1 MKRDDFIAHLESIA
15 PPELAEDFDCGKI
28 GLLLEGKG
36 DIANVACAL
45 DATPYV
51 VGKVAEGGFDALVVH
66 HPTFWMPMHGVTGH
80 SAAILRPLVKADVNL
95 YAMHTNFDHV
105 AGGINDALA
114 NVLKLKDCVRM
125 NATPKSLG
133 VVGTMTVSFPEMA
146 KLLGCDLRVWGD
158 ISGVTRL
165 AVAGGAAFDWDL
177 IHKAVSLGAEAF
189 MASELKYNMA
199 IETPIPC
206 IEATHY
212 ALEAPGM
219 ERLARREGWIFIP
232 DVPKTSIVGIND

>member
-1 MKRDDFIAHLESIA
+1 MKRHEFIAYLESIA
-15 PPELAEDFDCGKI
+15 PPELAEDFDFGRI
-28 GLLLEGKG
+28 GLLSEGKEE
-36 DIANVACAL
+36 IVTVACAL

-51 VGKVAEGGFDALVVH
+51 AEQAAAGGFDALVVH
-66 HPTFWMPMHGVTGH
+66 HPAFWAPMHGVTGR

-95 YAMHTNFDHV
+95 FAMHTNFDHA

-114 NVLKLKDCVRM
+114 DVLKLKDCIRM
-125 NATPKSLG
+125 DATPNSLG
-133 VVGTMTVSFPEMA
+133 VVGTMTVSLSEMA
-146 KLLGCDLRVWGD
+146 KLLGCGLRVWGD
-158 ISGVTRL
+158 VSGVRRI

-177 IHKAVSLGAEAF
+177 IYEAVSLGAEAF

-199 IETPIPC
+199 IESPIPC

-219 ERLARREGWIFIP
+219 EALARREGWTFIP
-232 DVPKTSIVGIND
+232 DVPQTSIIE